1 MAPASTA
8 FNSVLLA
15 AYVVVVAL
23 LSVPAATRVSAQGL
37 AMAPSPAIS
46 LDTGAAP
53 SLGVSGA
60 AAILCSFLLA
70 TLHLFF
76 GN

>member
-1 MAPASTA
+1 MAPAAAT

-15 AYVVVVAL
+15 TYVLAVAL
-23 LSVPAATRVSAQGL
+23 LSVPAATRVSAQGSET
-37 AMAPSPAIS
+37 APSPAAS
-46 LDTGAAP
+46 LDTGSAL

-60 AAILCSFLLA
+60 AILCSFLSA

-76 GN
+76 RN

>member
-1 MAPASTA
+1 MAPAATA

-15 AYVVVVAL
+15 TYVVAVAL
-23 LSVPAATRVSAQGL
+23 LSMPAATRVSAQGL
-37 AMAPSPAIS
+37 EMAPSPAIS
-46 LDTGAAP
+46 LDTGSAL
-53 SLGVSGA
+53 SLGVSG

-70 TLHLFF
+70 ALHLFF